1 MNQKA
6 AICKALLEGETISIL
21 TGFKDFGCTNI
32 PREIGRSVERAFG
45 VVVDRT
51 PVNFIS
57 RYKQHGI
64 YYKYKLV
71 PGKQNKEALS
81 KMKKYVHEQESK

>member
-45 VVVDRT
+45 VVVDDQW
-51 PVNFIS
+51 
-57 RYKQHGI
+57 KQ
-64 YYKYKLV
+64 LT
-71 PGKQNKEALS
+71 A
-81 KMKKYVHEQESK
+81 